1 MPKEHKEF
9 HAVDMGS
16 AGWRSP
22 PGYPED
28 IEQKI
33 LAGGLDEKN
42 KVGNR
47 TRLLR
52 FQPGA
57 FTTEPFV
64 HDYWEEVYL
73 ISGDMT
79 VGGGESAQTFLPNTY
94 ARRPPGIYH
103 GPFRS
108 DRGCVMLEFHYYEAQ
123 SALAPADSTP
133 PE

>member
-42 KVGNR
+42 KTGNC

-52 FQPGA
+52 LGRAPSPPSPSCM
-57 FTTEPFV
+57 TT
-64 HDYWEEVYL
+64 
-73 ISGDMT
+73 G
-79 VGGGESAQTFLPNTY
+79 
-94 ARRPPGIYH
+94 RRSI
-103 GPFRS
+103 
-108 DRGCVMLEFHYYEAQ
+108 
-123 SALAPADSTP
+123 
-133 PE
+133 